1 MRRTGLQLG
10 DVAAAAGLLAAL
22 IAVTVLLETPDTT
35 SRLVRVIDGDT
46 LEMAG
51 RRVRLRGVDAPEIA
65 QTCFKSGAVV
75 RCGEEARDA
84 LSALVRDREV
94 ACRASGLDR
103 YGREL
108 AVCRAGGIDIGGALV
123 RRGLAVA
130 YGGYEAEERAARAE
144 RVGLW
149 AGSFER
155 PADYRKLHPRGPYG
169 LVGSR
174 APPHINAA
182 LRTCAPTEAG

>member
-1 MRRTGLQLG
+1 MRRTGIHLG
-10 DVAAAAGLLAAL
+10 DVAAAGGLLAAL
-22 IAVTVLLETPDTT
+22 IAVTALLEPPATT
-35 SRLVRVIDGDT
+35 SRTVRVIDGDT

-51 RRVRLRGVDAPEIA
+51 RRVRLRGMDAPEIA
-65 QTCFKSGAVV
+65 QTCLRAGAVV
-75 RCGEEARDA
+75 RCGEEAREA
-84 LSALVRDREV
+84 LAGLVRDREV

-108 AVCRAGGIDIGGALV
+108 AVCRAGAIDIGGALV

-130 YGGYEAEERAARAE
+130 YGGYQAEERAARAE

-155 PADYRKLHPRGPYG
+155 PADYRKLHPRGPQSLLG
-169 LVGSR
+169 KR
-174 APPHINAA
+174 APPHIPGAD
-182 LRTCAPTEAG
+182 CACVPAEAG